1 MKRHSRACSECG
13 GCCSEHLLV
22 CAGRSCKAALH
33 SYCERPPHLRQSELW
48 RCGGCLADNEAPAVA
63 IRASGSQ
70 AKRTICNANRRRAKR
85 AAVDADPPEGAG
97 SGEPDDRACHSC
109 GLTDFSKFFPM
120 LLCDAPGCELGW
132 HAQCLK
138 PPLRKIP
145 RGTWLCPVHVH
156 DNAASHASAPTRQSA
171 AAEATPAAG
180 SALRPAT
187 YRQQI
192 AAAVALSNR
201 DTALAEEGA
210 ESSSSSQEEA
220 EEEEEDAARP
230 AGPVTQRCVLPCCA
244 ACPTLYASSRH
255 VQVRE
260 IWYASE
266 SSAMQLHASCA
277 SAAPIC
283 CSFCRGDAPF
293 DHFPTESTSFPQ
305 FVRICAEGVKRKAA
319 RAETESRPH
328 LRRDCAC

>member
-48 RCGGCLADNEAPAVA
+48 RCQRCLADNERPAVP

-70 AKRTICNANRRRAKR
+70 AKRTVCNANRRRAKR
-85 AAVDADPPEGAG
+85 AAVDADPPEDAG

-109 GLTDFSKFFPM
+109 GLTDFSKFLPM

-132 HAQCLK
+132 HSQCLK

-145 RGTWLCPVHVH
+145 RGTWLCPVH
-156 DNAASHASAPTRQSA
+156 DKAAAHASAPARQSA

-180 SALRPAT
+180 SASRPAT

-192 AAAVALSNR
+192 AAAVALSKR
-201 DTALAEEGA
+201 DTALADEGA
-210 ESSSSSQEEA
+210 ESSSSQEEEA

-230 AGPVTQRCVLPCCA
+230 AGPVTQRCFLLCCA
-244 ACPTLYASSRH
+244 ACPTLCASSRH
-255 VQVRE
+255 VQVRDLVTRARARRCS
-260 IWYASE
+260 YTHPVHR
-266 SSAMQLHASCA
+266 QRR
-277 SAAPIC
+277 SAAP
-283 CSFCRGDAPF
+283 SAAATHR
-293 DHFPTESTSFPQ
+293 STTSRRSRSPSRSSCA
-305 FVRICAEGVKRKAA
+305 FVRKV
-319 RAETESRPH
+319 
-328 LRRDCAC
+328 